1 MKIIKGFLKLYLKS
15 QDKLVKTLIHLKLFQ
30 RAAIVKINVHMP
42 RLVVLPQQYV
52 HVPPPR

>member
-42 RLVVLPQQYV
+42 
-52 HVPPPR
+52 